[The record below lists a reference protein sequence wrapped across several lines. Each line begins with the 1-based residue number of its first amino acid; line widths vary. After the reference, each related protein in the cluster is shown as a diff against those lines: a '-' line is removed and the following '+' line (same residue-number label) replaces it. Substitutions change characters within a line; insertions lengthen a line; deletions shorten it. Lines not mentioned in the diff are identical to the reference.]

1 MSLGWIVF
9 ALIVIFMIGNF
20 MGGRVD
26 HKTMR
31 KEVLRKYSKDLELA
45 PNECALPNFLVQ
57 TLPEP
62 LPKTVTSYH
71 VVDDLWRLPLG
82 QFVYDGQWRS
92 VDNQDTRAKILNRL
106 PISDELQQAMLG
118 IRVQANGVELFWQEQ
133 RFTGEIEELST
144 LKNWLL
150 KLGETL
156 ATDRRL

>member
-1 MSLGWIVF
+1 M
-9 ALIVIFMIGNF
+9 
-20 MGGRVD
+20 
-26 HKTMR
+26 
-31 KEVLRKYSKDLELA
+31 
-45 PNECALPNFLVQ
+45 
-57 TLPEP
+57 
-62 LPKTVTSYH
+62 
-71 VVDDLWRLPLG
+71 VDDLWRLPLG